1 MTVTLFQE
9 QEHQQNFASQQ
20 KERNLAI
27 ASKEN
32 DDEFNYSDSD
42 EGQLSDDRSSFSD
55 GPNDQPDLTDQ
66 DSLPCD
72 EPRDPFADE
81 DSRGFVQDEN
91 TSDPPAKRQRLESNL
106 SPSSNPPDT
115 TPPRQRRPSTSSVR
129 SVLSNTPGFLVTLS
143 RVRPAPSPAR
153 GPPDDLFDLFHVPL
167 SRTPNRTAEMKP
179 KRKPYQ
185 MGF

>member
-20 KERNLAI
+20 RERNLAV

-32 DDEFNYSDSD
+32 DNEFNYSDSD
-42 EGQLSDDRSSFSD
+42 EGQLSDRSSFSD
-55 GPNDQPDLTDQ
+55 GPNDQLDLTDQ

-106 SPSSNPPDT
+106 SPSSNPLDT
-115 TPPRQRRPSTSSVR
+115 TPPRQRRLSTSSVR
-129 SVLSNTPGFLVTLS
+129 SVLSNTPGFLVTPS

-167 SRTPNRTAEMKP
+167 LRTPKRTAEMKP